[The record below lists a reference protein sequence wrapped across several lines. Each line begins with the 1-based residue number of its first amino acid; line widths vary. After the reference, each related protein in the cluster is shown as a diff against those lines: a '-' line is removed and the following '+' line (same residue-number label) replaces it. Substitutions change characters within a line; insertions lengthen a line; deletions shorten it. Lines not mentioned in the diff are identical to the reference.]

1 MVLRHSTKIWEA
13 LKTTLYNDRTTDRVV
28 RLCNFRA
35 ESFNAQ
41 EPIARI
47 CCQRGKTG
55 CLIKKYKQDVKWI

>member
-1 MVLRHSTKIWEA
+1 MWLA
-13 LKTTLYNDRTTDRVV
+13 LKTTLYNDRTTDRFV
-28 RLCNFRA
+28 RLCA

>member
-1 MVLRHSTKIWEA
+1 MWLA
-13 LKTTLYNDRTTDRVV
+13 LKTTLYNDRTTDRFV
-28 RLCNFRA
+28 RLCA

-55 CLIKKYKQDVKWI
+55 CLIKKYEQDVKWI